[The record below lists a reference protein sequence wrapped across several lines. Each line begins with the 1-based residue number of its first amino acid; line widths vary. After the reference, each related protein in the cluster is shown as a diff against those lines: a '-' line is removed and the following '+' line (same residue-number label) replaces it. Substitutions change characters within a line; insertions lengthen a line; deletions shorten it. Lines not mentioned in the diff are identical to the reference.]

1 VTVQSYAEHG
11 ISVRTTFIHR
21 CRKLE
26 MTIVHTWWAMRGFKR
41 DVQQLETVKLVSD
54 VLLRGHLDKG
64 SQLCSVT

>member
-1 VTVQSYAEHG
+1 
-11 ISVRTTFIHR
+11 
-21 CRKLE
+21 